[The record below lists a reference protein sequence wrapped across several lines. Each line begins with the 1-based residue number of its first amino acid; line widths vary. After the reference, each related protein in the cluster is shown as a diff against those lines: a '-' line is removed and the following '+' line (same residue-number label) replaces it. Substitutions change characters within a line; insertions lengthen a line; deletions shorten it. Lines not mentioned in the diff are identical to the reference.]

1 MDSIH
6 ELLRREAQAVLDI
19 PVTDA
24 YDKAVCLIVEQVHQK
39 KGNWLPAAWEKP
51 DR

>member
-1 MDSIH
+1 MDAIH

-24 YDKAVCLIVEQVHQK
+24 YEKGSRLDYRASAPQK
-39 KGNWLPAAWEKP
+39 GKVGYQWHG
-51 DR
+51 

>member
-1 MDSIH
+1 MDAIH

-24 YDKAVCLIVEQVHQK
+24 YEKAVALIIEQVHHK
-39 KGNWLPAAWEKP
+39 RESWLPVAWVKP
-51 DR
+51 DK